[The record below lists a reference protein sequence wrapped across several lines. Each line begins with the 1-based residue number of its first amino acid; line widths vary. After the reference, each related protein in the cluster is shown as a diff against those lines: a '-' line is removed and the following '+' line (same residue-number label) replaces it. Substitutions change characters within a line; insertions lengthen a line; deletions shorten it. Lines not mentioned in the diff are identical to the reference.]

1 MPSESE
7 RVTIRI
13 PPDKIKALHQLVK
26 SGDYTTIS
34 DAIRAAIDRFID
46 VKFAPDYI
54 RKLMIE
60 LPKGNVVDLQQLVKS
75 GDSVSVEDAVRNA
88 VREYVRRRLHR
99 MGIHGART
107 VVVNTDAV
115 HLDSIQAD
123 RKLLIGRGV
132 THGMGAGGRPEIGER
147 CAEIS
152 EQELRNQ
159 IGDADLTFITVG
171 LGGGTGTGVAP
182 HVAELA
188 QAAGSVVITLATTP
202 FRAERGRMSNARA
215 GIQRLRD
222 RTDSLILLDNN
233 RLLDLVPNL
242 PVEQAFAV
250 MDHLIGEVVKGITES
265 ITVPSLINLDFSDV
279 RTILQSGGTST
290 VFYGENGD
298 NDPERL
304 VRDTLDNPLLEV
316 DYRGANGALIHI
328 SAGPGLRLR
337 TAHEVVEGLTAAMHP
352 DANVIFGVRVDRK
365 YNGILRVLVIMTGV
379 RSPLVEAVRESVSIA
394 DVVSDGSARRSIEND
409 LPRTN
414 RRR

>member
-1 MPSESE
+1 MGLETAQRTGNQSFLDS
-7 RVTIRI
+7 
-13 PPDKIKALHQLVK
+13 
-26 SGDYTTIS
+26 
-34 DAIRAAIDRFID
+34 
-46 VKFAPDYI
+46 FAVG
-54 RKLMIE
+54 R
-60 LPKGNVVDLQQLVKS
+60 PKVVVVGCGGAGGN
-75 GDSVSVEDAVRNA
+75 SVH
-88 VREYVRRRLHR
+88 RLHR

-115 HLDSIQAD
+115 HLDSIKAD
-123 RKLLIGRGV
+123 RKLLIGGGV
-132 THGMGAGGRPEIGER
+132 TRGMGAGGRPEIGER
-147 CAEIS
+147 CAEIA

-188 QAAGSVVITLATTP
+188 QAAGSVVISLATTP
-202 FRAERGRMSNARA
+202 FRAERGRMVNAHA

-250 MDHLIGEVVKGITES
+250 MDHLIGEVIKGITES

-279 RTILQSGGTST
+279 RSILQAGGMST
-290 VFYGENGD
+290 VFYGENAED
-298 NDPERL
+298 NTQRL
-304 VRDTLDNPLLEV
+304 VSDTLNNPLLEV

-337 TAHEVVEGLTAAMHP
+337 TAHEVVEGLTAAMRP

-365 YNGILRVLVIMTGV
+365 YDGILRVLAIMTGV
-379 RSPLVEAVRESVSIA
+379 RSPMVDAVRESVSIA
-394 DVVSDGSARRSIEND
+394 DVVSDRSSGSSIENEF
-409 LPRTN
+409 PRTN

>member
-7 RVTIRI
+7 RVTIGL
-13 PPDKIKALHQLVK
+13 PPDKVKALHQLVK
-26 SGDYTTIS
+26 SGTYTTIS
-34 DAIRAAIDRFID
+34 DVIRAAIDKFID
-46 VKFAPDYI
+46 IQFSPDYI

-88 VREYVRRRLHR
+88 VREYVRRRLHKA
-99 MGIHGART
+99 ME
-107 VVVNTDAV
+107 
-115 HLDSIQAD
+115 
-123 RKLLIGRGV
+123 
-132 THGMGAGGRPEIGER
+132 GAGGRPEIGER

-152 EQELRNQ
+152 ETELRNQ

-202 FRAERGRMSNARA
+202 FRAERGRMTNARA

-250 MDHLIGEVVKGITES
+250 MDHLIGEVIKGITES

-290 VFYGENGD
+290 VFYGENAE
-298 NDPERL
+298 NDPQRL
-304 VRDTLDNPLLEV
+304 VSETLNNPLLEV

-337 TAHEVVEGLTAAMHP
+337 TAHEVVEGLTAAMRP
-352 DANVIFGVRVDRK
+352 DANVIFGVRVDKK
-365 YNGILRVLVIMTGV
+365 YNGILRVLAIMTGV
-379 RSPLVEAVRESVSIA
+379 RSPMVDAVRESVSIA
-394 DVVSDGSARRSIEND
+394 DVVSDPESRSSIPNEF
-409 LPRTN
+409 PRTN

>member
-1 MPSESE
+1 MAGGATPQARE
-7 RVTIRI
+7 R
-13 PPDKIKALHQLVK
+13 
-26 SGDYTTIS
+26 
-34 DAIRAAIDRFID
+34 
-46 VKFAPDYI
+46 
-54 RKLMIE
+54 
-60 LPKGNVVDLQQLVKS
+60 
-75 GDSVSVEDAVRNA
+75 GDSHRGSLGMGPGMGIESAQRTGNQSFLESFSFARPKVLVVGCGGAGGNSVH
-88 VREYVRRRLHR
+88 RLHR
-99 MGIHGART
+99 LGIHGART

-123 RKLLIGRGV
+123 RKLLIGAGV
-132 THGMGAGGRPEIGER
+132 TRGMGAGGRPEIGER

-152 EQELRNQ
+152 ETELRNQ

-202 FRAERGRMSNARA
+202 FRAERGRMTNARA

-250 MDHLIGEVVKGITES
+250 MDHLIGEVIKGITES

-290 VFYGENGD
+290 VFYGENAED
-298 NDPERL
+298 DTRR
-304 VRDTLDNPLLEV
+304 VVSDTLDNPLLEV

-337 TAHEVVEGLTAAMHP
+337 TAHEVVEGLTAAMRP
-352 DANVIFGVRVDRK
+352 DANVIFGVRVDPK
-365 YNGILRVLVIMTGV
+365 YNGILRVLAIMTGV
-379 RSPLVEAVRESVSIA
+379 RSPMVESVRESVSVA
-394 DVVSDGSARRSIEND
+394 DVVSDRSD
-409 LPRTN
+409 PLAKDFPRPD

>member
-1 MPSESE
+1 MGIESAQRAGNQSFLE
-7 RVTIRI
+7 SFSFARPKV
-13 PPDKIKALHQLVK
+13 LVV
-26 SGDYTTIS
+26 GCGG
-34 DAIRAAIDRFID
+34 AG
-46 VKFAPDYI
+46 
-54 RKLMIE
+54 
-60 LPKGNVVDLQQLVKS
+60 GN
-75 GDSVSVEDAVRNA
+75 SVH
-88 VREYVRRRLHR
+88 RLHR
-99 MGIHGART
+99 IGIHGART

-123 RKLLIGRGV
+123 RKLLIGGGV
-132 THGMGAGGRPEIGER
+132 TRGMGAGGRPEIGER

-152 EQELRNQ
+152 ETELRNQ

-171 LGGGTGTGVAP
+171 LGGGTGTGIAP
-182 HVAELA
+182 LVAELA
-188 QAAGSVVITLATTP
+188 QAAGSVVISLATTP
-202 FRAERGRMSNARA
+202 FRAERGRMVNARA

-250 MDHLIGEVVKGITES
+250 MDHLIGEVIKGITES

-279 RTILQSGGTST
+279 RTILQTGGTST
-290 VFYGENGD
+290 VFYGENAED
-298 NDPERL
+298 DTRR
-304 VRDTLDNPLLEV
+304 VVSDTLNNPLLEV

-337 TAHEVVEGLTAAMHP
+337 TAHEVVEGLTAAMRP

-365 YNGILRVLVIMTGV
+365 YNGILRVLAIMTGV
-379 RSPLVEAVRESVSIA
+379 RSPMVEAVHESISVA
-394 DVVSDGSARRSIEND
+394 DVVSDRSDSLAREF
-409 LPRTN
+409 PRPD

>member
-1 MPSESE
+1 MGIESAQRAGNQSFLE
-7 RVTIRI
+7 SFSFARPKV
-13 PPDKIKALHQLVK
+13 LVV
-26 SGDYTTIS
+26 GCGG
-34 DAIRAAIDRFID
+34 AG
-46 VKFAPDYI
+46 
-54 RKLMIE
+54 
-60 LPKGNVVDLQQLVKS
+60 GN
-75 GDSVSVEDAVRNA
+75 SVH
-88 VREYVRRRLHR
+88 RLHR
-99 MGIHGART
+99 IGIHGART

-123 RKLLIGRGV
+123 RKLLIGGGV
-132 THGMGAGGRPEIGER
+132 TRGMGAGGRPEIGER

-152 EQELRNQ
+152 ETELRNQ

-182 HVAELA
+182 LVAELA
-188 QAAGSVVITLATTP
+188 QAAGSVVISLATTP
-202 FRAERGRMSNARA
+202 FRAERGRMVNARA

-250 MDHLIGEVVKGITES
+250 MDHLIGEVIKGITES

-279 RTILQSGGTST
+279 RTILQTGGTST
-290 VFYGENGD
+290 VFYGENAED
-298 NDPERL
+298 DTRR
-304 VRDTLDNPLLEV
+304 VVSDTLNNPLLEV

-337 TAHEVVEGLTAAMHP
+337 TAHEVVEGLTAAMRP

-365 YNGILRVLVIMTGV
+365 YNGILRVLAIMTGV
-379 RSPLVEAVRESVSIA
+379 RSPMVEAVHESISVA
-394 DVVSDGSARRSIEND
+394 DVVSDRSDSLAREF
-409 LPRTN
+409 PRPD

>member
-1 MPSESE
+1 MGIESAQP
-7 RVTIRI
+7 TGN
-13 PPDKIKALHQLVK
+13 K
-26 SGDYTTIS
+26 SFLES
-34 DAIRAAIDRFID
+34 FS
-46 VKFAPDYI
+46 FAP
-54 RKLMIE
+54 
-60 LPKGNVVDLQQLVKS
+60 PKVLVVGCGGAGGN
-75 GDSVSVEDAVRNA
+75 SVH
-88 VREYVRRRLHR
+88 RLHR

-123 RKLLIGRGV
+123 RKLLIGGGV
-132 THGMGAGGRPEIGER
+132 TRGMGAGGRPEIGER

-188 QAAGSVVITLATTP
+188 QAAGSVVISLATTP
-202 FRAERGRMSNARA
+202 FRAERGRMVNAWA

-250 MDHLIGEVVKGITES
+250 MDHLIRVIVKGVTES

-279 RTILQSGGTST
+279 RSILQAGGMST
-290 VFYGENGD
+290 VFYGENAED
-298 NDPERL
+298 DVDR
-304 VRDTLDNPLLEV
+304 VVSDTLDNPLLDV

-337 TAHEVVEGLTAAMHP
+337 TANAVVEGLTAGIRP

-365 YNGILRVLVIMTGV
+365 YEGILRVLAIMTGV
-379 RSPLVEAVRESVSIA
+379 RSPILEGVAESVSLR
-394 DVVSDGSARRSIEND
+394 DVVSDGGPPGIANAETLRPS
-409 LPRTN
+409 

>member
-1 MPSESE
+1 MGIESAQP
-7 RVTIRI
+7 TGN
-13 PPDKIKALHQLVK
+13 K
-26 SGDYTTIS
+26 SFLES
-34 DAIRAAIDRFID
+34 FS
-46 VKFAPDYI
+46 FAP
-54 RKLMIE
+54 
-60 LPKGNVVDLQQLVKS
+60 PKVVVVGCGGSGGN
-75 GDSVSVEDAVRNA
+75 SVH
-88 VREYVRRRLHR
+88 RLHR

-123 RKLLIGRGV
+123 RKLLIGGGV
-132 THGMGAGGRPEIGER
+132 TRGMGAGGRPEIGER

-182 HVAELA
+182 HVADLA
-188 QAAGSVVITLATTP
+188 QAAGSVVSSLATTP
-202 FRAERGRMSNARA
+202 FRAERGRMVNARA

-250 MDHLIGEVVKGITES
+250 MDHLIGEVIKGITES

-290 VFYGENGD
+290 VFYGENAED
-298 NDPERL
+298 DTRR
-304 VRDTLDNPLLEV
+304 VVSDTLNNPLLEV

-337 TAHEVVEGLTAAMHP
+337 TAHEVVEGLTAAMRP
-352 DANVIFGVRVDRK
+352 DANVIFGVRVDPK
-365 YNGILRVLVIMTGV
+365 YDGILRVLAIITGV
-379 RSPLVEAVRESVSIA
+379 RSPMVESVLGSISVA
-394 DVVSDGSARRSIEND
+394 DFVSDLSDPLASD
-409 LPRTN
+409 FPRPD

>member
-1 MPSESE
+1 MSGVGSTRPWKGPSDRSTWRERAILMRASRADLARSLGMGLGMGIGCALRSGNKSFLESISFA
-7 RVTIRI
+7 RPKV
-13 PPDKIKALHQLVK
+13 LVV
-26 SGDYTTIS
+26 GCGG
-34 DAIRAAIDRFID
+34 AG
-46 VKFAPDYI
+46 
-54 RKLMIE
+54 
-60 LPKGNVVDLQQLVKS
+60 GN
-75 GDSVSVEDAVRNA
+75 SVH
-88 VREYVRRRLHR
+88 RLHR
-99 MGIHGART
+99 MGIHGSRT

-123 RKLLIGRGV
+123 RKLLIGAGV
-132 THGMGAGGRPEIGER
+132 TRGMGAGGRPEIGER

-152 EQELRNQ
+152 ETELRNQ

-202 FRAERGRMSNARA
+202 FRAERGRMTNARA

-250 MDHLIGEVVKGITES
+250 MDHLIGEVIKGITES

-290 VFYGENGD
+290 VFYGENAE
-298 NDPERL
+298 NDPQRL
-304 VRDTLDNPLLEV
+304 VSETLNNPLLEV

-337 TAHEVVEGLTAAMHP
+337 TAHEVVEGLTAAMRP
-352 DANVIFGVRVDRK
+352 DANVIFGVRVDKK
-365 YNGILRVLVIMTGV
+365 YNGILRVLAIMTGV
-379 RSPLVEAVRESVSIA
+379 RSPMVDAVRESVSLA
-394 DVVSDGSARRSIEND
+394 DVVSDPESRSSIPNEF
-409 LPRTN
+409 PRAN